1 MVFGG
6 NMIRS
11 SALLVAIFILTLAF
25 CGCGKKLND
34 DKETQKGSAI
44 EVNASS
50 SAVVIKTGVAEFEIL
65 PNGYLKS
72 SLVGDGQHKSL
83 DRADGSSDSV
93 LVNGK
98 EVADFTADLASAK
111 QSDAKG
117 KLGSRGR
124 RVEVIAKSASTGL
137 ERKIS
142 IEVYDNFP
150 QLAITGVAYRNL
162 GSADIRLNKVV
173 TQRHQ
178 LDASLRDKS
187 AKPHQLWAF
196 QGSSLD
202 WGKDEIFP
210 VPGKY
215 FEQNPMGRPGKT
227 GNYGGGI
234 PVNAFWTRDVGMAIG
249 HIETLPLV
257 LDMPIRS
264 EGDKPIE
271 AHIELNDAG
280 TLKPGETFS
289 TPRSFVA
296 VYSGDFYEPLRMYS
310 LALQQEGWKIPKPT
324 NQDYAVAWCGWGY
337 EFDVTPKEML
347 GTIPEL
353 KKLGITW
360 ATLDDRWFDT
370 YGDWRPRHE
379 TFPGDSMKQM
389 VDDFHKDGIYAQ
401 IWWLPI
407 AAEDGKGRWPS
418 HKYIDAQVLKDHPDW
433 LILDKNGKHARI
445 TRDLA
450 AMCPALPEVQQ
461 YHKQLTE
468 KFIKEWGFDGHK
480 LDNIYTVPACYNP
493 KHKHK
498 SPNDSINAMSEVY
511 KQIFDTTRALKPES
525 VTQSCPCGT
534 TPNIAWLP
542 YMDQAVTA
550 DPVGGEQVRQRIKWY
565 KALLGP
571 EAAVYGD
578 HVELSEMS
586 RSGKDGW
593 DEHGRDFASTIGT
606 GGVVGTKFTWPDN
619 NPTRKKVALTPEK
632 EEYWKKWIDL
642 YNQKMLSR
650 GTFRNLYV
658 TGYDTPQGYAIEKDG
673 KMYYA
678 FFTKSADD
686 PFKGEIELRGLPAG
700 KYRAVDYVNKKQLG
714 TVDSANHK
722 LSTEFKGHLLIEA
735 QKL

>member
-1 MVFGG
+1 
-6 NMIRS
+6 
-11 SALLVAIFILTLAF
+11 
-25 CGCGKKLND
+25 
-34 DKETQKGSAI
+34 
-44 EVNASS
+44 
-50 SAVVIKTGVAEFEIL
+50 
-65 PNGYLKS
+65 
-72 SLVGDGQHKSL
+72 
-83 DRADGSSDSV
+83 
-93 LVNGK
+93 
-98 EVADFTADLASAK
+98 
-111 QSDAKG
+111 
-117 KLGSRGR
+117 
-124 RVEVIAKSASTGL
+124 
-137 ERKIS
+137 
-142 IEVYDNFP
+142 
-150 QLAITGVAYRNL
+150 
-162 GSADIRLNKVV
+162 
-173 TQRHQ
+173 
-178 LDASLRDKS
+178 
-187 AKPHQLWAF
+187 
-196 QGSSLD
+196 
-202 WGKDEIFP
+202 
-210 VPGKY
+210 
-215 FEQNPMGRPGKT
+215 
-227 GNYGGGI
+227 
-234 PVNAFWTRDVGMAIG
+234 
-249 HIETLPLV
+249 
-257 LDMPIRS
+257 MPIRS

-271 AHIELNDAG
+271 AHIELNEAG

-296 VYSGDFYEPLRMYS
+296 IYSGDFYEPLRMYS

-407 AAEDGKGRWPS
+407 AVEDGKGRWPS

-433 LILDKNGKHARI
+433 LILDKNGNHARI

-468 KFIKEWGFDGHK
+468 RFIKEWGFDGHK

-511 KQIFDTTRALKPES
+511 KEIFETTRALKPES

-534 TPNIAWLP
+534 TPNMAWLP

-550 DPVGGEQVRQRIKWY
+550 DPVGGEQVRRRIKWY

-593 DEHGRDFASTIGT
+593 DEHGRDFASTLGT

-619 NPTRKKVALTPEK
+619 NPARKKVALTPEK

-658 TGYDTPQGYAIEKDG
+658 IGYDTPQGYAIEKDG

-678 FFTKSADD
+678 FFTKTADTR
-686 PFKGEIELRGLPAG
+686 FKGEIELRGLTAG
-700 KYRAVDYVNKKQLG
+700 KYRAVDYVNNKQLG

-722 LSTEFKGHLLIEA
+722 LSAEFKGHLLIEA